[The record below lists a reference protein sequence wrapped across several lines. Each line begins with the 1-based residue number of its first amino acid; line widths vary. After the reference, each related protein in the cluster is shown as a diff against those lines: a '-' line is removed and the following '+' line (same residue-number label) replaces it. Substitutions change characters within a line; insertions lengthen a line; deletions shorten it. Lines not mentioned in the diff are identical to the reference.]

1 MENSSNQNLDL
12 AKIKEKLGASQ
23 GKRYWRTL
31 EELAETPEFMDA
43 LHEELPQAARTSE
56 IHVDRRQ
63 FLTLGA
69 ASLALAGL
77 SGCRYLPQKKLVP
90 YVIQPEIEVVG
101 IPLLYATAVPGI
113 YGYGN
118 GALVLSHEGRPTK
131 VDGNPKH
138 PGSLGAL
145 DALSQST
152 LLSLYDPDRAQVVS
166 QNGDTSTWDEFFGFA
181 RPLLAGYR
189 KSGGAELR
197 FLTPSITSPTFIAQ
211 MNKVLAQF
219 PAAKWIQYEPVN
231 RDNARQG
238 STIAFGS
245 RVDSYYDLTNAKR
258 IVSLDADFLLSMPGS
273 VRYAHDFANG
283 RRVRK
288 GTTADNLSRLYV
300 LESAPTITGASADH
314 KIAMRASQIP
324 AAAAA
329 LLQALGGTTA
339 STGALEADVQQ
350 MVAAIA
356 VDLQANPGASVVI
369 AGEFQPPVVHA
380 IAHAINE
387 MIGAP
392 GKTVHYTQPIEVGTG
407 AQVQDMK
414 QLVTDLNSGSVQ
426 MLVIMGGNPAF
437 DAPEDYQFAQA
448 LSKVTNRIRLSQYED
463 ETSQLCQ
470 WLLPESHYLEAWSD
484 IRSYDGTA
492 SVVQP
497 LIEPLYDT
505 RSSHELISGLFDAEL
520 TDVPGVASVPEP
532 QDGFHLVRDYWMKN
546 GVPDP
551 SKPFDFD
558 FNKVLFEGFV
568 AGSAPKEI
576 TTSVNAQSI
585 SSMAVPPPSSASG
598 ANIEVIL
605 RPDPTM
611 WDGRNANNGWLQE
624 LPKQF
629 TKTTWD
635 NVALMSPE
643 TAASLQ
649 IPINKEG
656 NKTSPLVTISVGGNS
671 IKVPVWTV
679 PGHPDNAVTVFVG
692 YGRTN
697 AGHVGTGTGFN
708 AYPLITST
716 GGWNVTAQLAYNGDG
731 YDIATTQHHH
741 LMDGRDIVRAGSIQ
755 EFLKRPSLAP
765 DEADDQQKAGDYG
778 RNLNQPDEYPAF
790 DWPTKKIIEDGDAA
804 YAYAWGMSIDL
815 SVCIGCNACLV
826 ACQSENNI
834 PIVGKNQVMRGRHMN
849 WLRIDTYYESNP
861 GDYTTYFRHPKV
873 YFQPLTCMQCEQ
885 APCEPVCPAAATMH
899 SVEGINQM
907 VYNRCIGTRYCSNNC
922 PYKVRRFNFLNYNN
936 HFSRDRFG
944 RPMTTLEMVYNPE
957 VTVRSRGVMEK
968 CEFCI
973 QRINKARQTAKIE
986 NRPIADG
993 EIRTACQQV
1002 CPVEA
1007 VVFGNI
1013 NDPNSKVSQLKSQP
1027 QDYGLL
1033 ADLNTRPRLTYLAR
1047 VTNPNPSLSGG
1058 TEQHNG

>member
-1 MENSSNQNLDL
+1 MENSSNQRLDL
-12 AKIKEKLGASQ
+12 AKIKEKLSASQ

-43 LHEELPQAARTSE
+43 LHEELPQAARTSD

-90 YVIQPEIEVVG
+90 YVVQPEIEVVG
-101 IPLLYATAVPGI
+101 IPLLYATAIPGI

-118 GALVLSHEGRPTK
+118 GALALSHEGRPTK
-131 VDGNPKH
+131 LDGNPKH
-138 PGSLGAL
+138 PGSLGKL
-145 DALSQST
+145 DAISQGT

-166 QNGDTSTWDEFFGFA
+166 QNGNTATWDDFFGFA
-181 RPLLAGYR
+181 RPLLAGYK
-189 KSGGAELR
+189 KSGGAQLR
-197 FLTPSITSPTFIAQ
+197 ILTPTVTSPTLISQ
-211 MNKVLAQF
+211 INGILTQY
-219 PAAKWIQYEPVN
+219 PAAKWVQYEPVN
-231 RDNARQG
+231 RDNARLGAQL
-238 STIAFGS
+238 AFDKP
-245 RVDSYYDLTNAKR
+245 VETYYDLAAAKR
-258 IVSLDADFLLSMPGS
+258 IVSLDADFLMSMPGS

-288 GTTADNLSRLYV
+288 ETSPDQLSRLYV

-314 KIAMRASQIP
+314 KIALRASEIP
-324 AAAAA
+324 SAAAA
-329 LLQALGGTTA
+329 LLLALGGSSVKA
-339 STGALEADVQQ
+339 S
-350 MVAAIA
+350 A
-356 VDLQANPGASVVI
+356 VDPEVQSLIASMATDLKANQGASVVI
-369 AGEFQPPVVHA
+369 PGEFQPPIVHA
-380 IAHAINE
+380 IAHAINDLL
-387 MIGAP
+387 GAT
-392 GKTVHYTQPIEVGTG
+392 GKTVHHIEPLVAGSG
-407 AQVQDMK
+407 NQVQDFA
-414 QLVTDLNSGSVQ
+414 QLISDLNSGSVE
-426 MLVIMGGNPAF
+426 MLLILGGNPGY
-437 DAPEDYQFAQA
+437 DAPADLQFAQA
-448 LSKVTNRIRLSQYED
+448 LSKVTNRIHLSQYED
-463 ETSQLCQ
+463 ETTQLCQ
-470 WLLPESHYLEAWSD
+470 WSLPESHFLEAWSD
-484 IRSYDGTA
+484 IRGYDGTA
-492 SVVQP
+492 SVIQP

-505 RSSHELISGLFDAEL
+505 RSAHEVISSLFDAEI
-520 TDVPGVASVPEP
+520 TDVPGATSIPEP
-532 QDGFHLVRDYWMKN
+532 KDGYHLVRDYWMTH

-551 SKPFDFD
+551 SRPFDFD
-558 FNKVLFEGFV
+558 FNRVLFEGFV
-568 AGSAPKEI
+568 AGSAPKEM
-576 TTSVNAQSI
+576 SVAVNTQAI
-585 SSMAVPPPSSASG
+585 SQTAAPAALNASG
-598 ANIEVIL
+598 NAIEVML

-611 WDGRNANNGWLQE
+611 WDGRHANNGWLQE

-643 TAASLQ
+643 TAQSLN
-649 IPINKEG
+649 IPVNKEG
-656 NKTSPLVTISVGGNS
+656 NKASPIVTLTVGGQS
-671 IKVPVWTV
+671 IKIPVWTV
-679 PGHPDNAVTVFVG
+679 PGHPDNAVTVFAG
-692 YGRTN
+692 YGRTS
-697 AGHVGTGTGFN
+697 AGHVGNGTGFDV
-708 AYPLITST
+708 YPILLSHV
-716 GGWNVTAQLAYNGDG
+716 GWNTVAQIAYNGEG

-741 LMDGRDIVRAGSIQ
+741 LMDGRDIVRSGSIQ

-765 DEADDQQKAGDYG
+765 DDANVDQAQGDYG
-778 RNLNQPDEYPAF
+778 RNLNQPDEYQRYA
-790 DWPTKKIIEDGDAA
+790 WPTEKMIQEGDAA
-804 YAYAWGMSIDL
+804 YAYAWGLSIDL

-834 PIVGKNQVMRGRHMN
+834 PVIGKNQVMRGRHMN

-922 PYKVRRFNFLNYNN
+922 PYKVRRFNFLNFNN

-993 EIRTACQQV
+993 EIVTACQQV
-1002 CPVEA
+1002 CPA
-1007 VVFGNI
+1007 DAIVFGNI
-1013 NDPNSKVSQLKSQP
+1013 NDPNSKVSQLKAQP
-1027 QDYGLL
+1027 QNYGLL
-1033 ADLNTRPRLTYLAR
+1033 AELNTRPRLTYLAR
-1047 VTNPNPSLSGG
+1047 VTNPNPSISGG
-1058 TEQHNG
+1058 TEQQNG